1 MSVSRVIDGMYGEY
15 QICNMRDTSSTPL
28 SLSLYKPHVKKL
40 RDNQVFSLT
49 KVKKNILKHDGAIRL
64 STTRYTQIQKGNS
77 SEEKLFQDV
86 QVADH
91 IIEGSCVMYTN
102 LTHYKACSK
111 HFTKLRDDGECE
123 RCQVKIDEA
132 DVQHDF
138 HCLLQVEDH
147 EHEDLVPILIFRR
160 HLKFNAVMNE
170 TEIEG
175 KIEQL
180 IVGQTVKI
188 QYNDGKGDT
197 NVAVRVE
204 IQKTG

>member
-1 MSVSRVIDGMYGEY
+1 M
-15 QICNMRDTSSTPL
+15 
-28 SLSLYKPHVKKL
+28 
-40 RDNQVFSLT
+40 
-49 KVKKNILKHDGAIRL
+49 
-64 STTRYTQIQKGNS
+64 
-77 SEEKLFQDV
+77 FQDV

-138 HCLLQVEDH
+138 HCLLQVEDQ

-170 TEIEG
+170 TEIEE

-188 QYNDGKGDT
+188 QYIDGKGDT

-204 IQKTG
+204 IQLEQKTG